1 VRVHDR
7 PISQRSP
14 RNLGLD
20 ELREKRD
27 LLLPAVQIATDQG
40 HEHGLLSR
48 CAVAP
53 GWSELINGAGP
64 FS

>member
-1 VRVHDR
+1 MFDCVSLVQEFLLHNFASIGIQD
-7 PISQRSP
+7 
-14 RNLGLD
+14 G
-20 ELREKRD
+20 D

-48 CAVAP
+48 GAVAP
-53 GWSELINGAGP
+53 GWSEPINSAGP